1 MLAPHQPPDLD
12 SVLDSDDSQQINQET
27 ARYLNH
33 IESKLY
39 ADIQTRKRI
48 DSGLLFLACQ
58 FSSCSL
64 SWLLFNLQV
73 TLSIIQ
79 VASAVVSLLPGLI
92 DVGDGFSFSLSSE
105 SWEFSLG
112 QKPLIGIIKL
122 LIGGAVSMQGTS
134 KITTEVIVTQSQIS
148 QTYSEIRSSEGLS
161 FQLPNVGFSLLIGLS
176 AIALLGIFKKVSTTD
191 NNKGNQDNEN

>member
-1 MLAPHQPPDLD
+1 MLAPHTPPDLD
-12 SVLDSDDSQQINQET
+12 AILDSEDSTQINQET

-33 IESKLY
+33 IETKLY

-92 DVGDGFSFSLSSE
+92 DVGDSFSFSLSSE

-134 KITTEVIVTQSQIS
+134 KITSEIIATQSQIS
-148 QTYSEIRSSEGLS
+148 QTYNEIRSSEGLS
-161 FQLPNVGFSLLIGLS
+161 FQLPNVGFSLLIGLG
-176 AIALLGIFKKVSTTD
+176 AIALIGIFKKISNTD
-191 NNKGNQDNEN
+191 NTGVNQNED

>member
-1 MLAPHQPPDLD
+1 MLAPHTPPDLD
-12 SVLDSDDSQQINQET
+12 AILDSEDSTQINQET

-33 IESKLY
+33 IETKLY

-92 DVGDGFSFSLSSE
+92 DVGDSFSFSLSSE

-134 KITTEVIVTQSQIS
+134 KITSEIIATQSQIS
-148 QTYSEIRSSEGLS
+148 QTYNEIRSSEGLS

-176 AIALLGIFKKVSTTD
+176 AIALIGIFKKISNTD
-191 NNKGNQDNEN
+191 NTGVNQNED